1 MPLSSCKNFLNDG
14 MSKIWLRIRIHF
26 SNDKKFYIAMK
37 NIFGFWPENIFLYK
51 LALRHKSAAI
61 EFVNG
66 ERLSNERLE
75 FLGDAILDAVVAHYL
90 FKLFPLRDEGFL
102 TQMRSKIVNR
112 QQLNSL
118 SHRLGLDDYIF
129 TNHDLSHTKS
139 INGNALEALIGA
151 LFLDK
156 GFGFAEKV
164 IINRILKTHF
174 DLDELQNK
182 DFNFKSKLLEWGQK
196 EKHVIN
202 FILKGESGKGMNKQ
216 YLVEILIDREKI
228 SEGSDF
234 SIKGAEQIAAEK
246 AIAQLKESFSAAS
259 LL

>member
-1 MPLSSCKNFLNDG
+1 MR
-14 MSKIWLRIRIHF
+14 KIWFRIRIHF
-26 SNDKKFYIAMK
+26 SNDKKFYIALK

-51 LALRHKSAAI
+51 LALRHKSAAL

-90 FKLFPLRDEGFL
+90 FQLFPLRDEGFL

-112 QQLNSL
+112 QQLNAL
-118 SHRLGLDDYIF
+118 SHHLGLDNYIVASREI
-129 TNHDLSHTKS
+129 NHVRS

-156 GFGFAEKV
+156 GFKFAEKV
-164 IINRILKTHF
+164 IINRILKIHF

-182 DFNFKSKLLEWGQK
+182 DFNFKSKLIEWGQK
-196 EKHVIN
+196 EKHQVN
-202 FILKGESGKGMNKQ
+202 FLLRGETGKGMNKQ
-216 YLVEILIDREKI
+216 YLVEVLIDQKKI
-228 SEGSDF
+228 SEGRDF

-246 AIAQLKESFSAAS
+246 AILRMKEIFSTSSFN
-259 LL
+259 